1 MPAVPAVSCV
11 LILKAQKQGPSC
23 LSNYRLGSVVYFIMI
38 RSVKVQEPAT
48 DLSSISIF
56 CNGKMWVD
64 IIIFL
69 KVAVKIIIK
78 KIPLKTP

>member
-11 LILKAQKQGPSC
+11 LILKAQKQGRSC
-23 LSNYRLGSVVYFIMI
+23 LSNYRLGSVVYFIII